1 MATQPLQIL
10 LVEDDDVDAEVLLRG
25 FRCQDCPPA
34 VTVAR
39 DGLEALEALR
49 GQGEQNPPLR
59 PHLIITDLNLPRMNG
74 LQLIQALRQ
83 DLLLRR
89 SIIFVLSSSALDVDT
104 AAVYDQ
110 HIAGYL
116 LKSNLGEQA
125 SGLLKLIESYRE
137 LVKFPPA

>member
-1 MATQPLQIL
+1 MATQPLHIL
-10 LVEDDDVDAEVLLRG
+10 LVQDDDVDAEVLLRG
-25 FRCQDCPPA
+25 FQRQGCPPT
-34 VTVAR
+34 VTVAH

-49 GQGEQNPPLR
+49 GQAGQNPPLR

-116 LKSNLGEQA
+116 LKSNLDEQA
-125 SGLLKLIESYRE
+125 SGLLRLIESYRE
-137 LVKFPPA
+137 LVEFPPE